1 MKKLLFVLCSLLFVI
16 SGMAQ
21 SRRYYCEMI
30 GRQTGFDSE
39 KKVAFDFGTAVPR
52 DLWGNVADNLQL
64 VDESGKV
71 IKFRSM
77 IEALNF
83 MSDKKWNFL
92 QAYSS
97 YIKDCEFSHFLLY
110 KDASS
115 VDEAKEGLMTREDW
129 DQTHHSESK
138 KRK

>member
-39 KKVAFDFGTAVPR
+39 KKVAFDFGTADPR
-52 DLWGNVADNLQL
+52 DFWDNVADNLQL

-77 IEALNF
+77 IAALNF
-83 MSDKKWNFL
+83 MTEKGWFFQ

-97 YIKDCEFSHFLLY
+97 YQEGRALSHFLLY
-110 KDASS
+110 KEATSL
-115 VDEAKEGLMTREDW
+115 DEAKGGLMTREDW
-129 DQTHHSESK
+129 DQTHHSEPK

>member
-1 MKKLLFVLCSLLFVI
+1 MKKLIFVLCSLFLAV
-16 SGMAQ
+16 SGVAQ
-21 SRRYYCEMI
+21 TRRYYCEMI
-30 GRQTGFDSE
+30 GRQTGFYSE
-39 KKVAFDFGTAVPR
+39 KKIAFDFGTITPR
-52 DLWGNVADNLQL
+52 DPWGDVADMLQL
-64 VDESGKV
+64 VDANGKV
-71 IKFRSM
+71 IWFKSM

-83 MSDKKWNFL
+83 MTEKGWIFQ

-97 YIKDCEFSHFLLY
+97 YIEGREFSHFLLY